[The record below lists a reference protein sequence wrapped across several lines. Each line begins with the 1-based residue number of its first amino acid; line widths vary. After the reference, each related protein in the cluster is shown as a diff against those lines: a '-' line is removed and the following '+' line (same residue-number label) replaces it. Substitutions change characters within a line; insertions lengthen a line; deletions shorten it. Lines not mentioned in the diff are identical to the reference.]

1 MIYVCGFQCRG
12 QSRDTAYLFLSVNYG
27 ERREIGSTNYTA
39 IIWTFIFT
47 DGYQTEGGN
56 NSHNDV
62 FHN

>member
-39 IIWTFIFT
+39 II
-47 DGYQTEGGN
+47 
-56 NSHNDV
+56 
-62 FHN
+62 